1 MRKLLSV
8 IIVYLVGW
16 IPMFPCTSAVVSGRV
31 TPDGRPLLW
40 KHRDASDLNNRIVH
54 FEAEG
59 GKLEFVGLVNGV
71 DTMANEVWAGYN
83 TSGFAIMNTASYN
96 LKNDTSSLS
105 DREGVVMKQVL
116 GECRTVEDFARL
128 LDSLPRPIGVEAN
141 FGVVDAL
148 GGAAY
153 FEVNSYEVFRYDV
166 KDSPDGYLLRTNYSV
181 SGRPN
186 EGYGYIRYDNAAR
199 LFSRAASER
208 SITPEWITGV
218 CSRSFYHILLGR
230 DFTTDAWV
238 VDQDFIPRRSTSAS
252 VVIEGV
258 KPEESPVFTTMWTIL
273 GYPPCSV
280 VLPVWIGCEY
290 GVPTLLQGAEDSVRS
305 PLCEWSNRLKNK
317 VFSLERGSGPHYLH
331 MALLYNPEGNGYT
344 QRLLLLEKEI
354 YAESRIVLDE
364 ARRKGEWDNECVGGL
379 LDIVQQKIVTLFGQ
393 ILKGEVRMYF
403 FRSRVMDWQNDILE
417 KIKILFRGIGQV
429 MFQNNAWSGVL
440 MLVGIACDSL
450 YMAGLALLGAVVST
464 STARIVGYSRKDIR
478 NGLYGFNGTLVGIA
492 VGVFMN
498 ISVWAFMLL
507 IIGAALSTWVMRMF
521 QRQRFVSGY
530 TAPFIL
536 VTWLLLLLERTV
548 FPSLELSSDS
558 VAVQEPVNIDFF
570 QVFCLHIGQVM
581 FQGGTVL
588 SGLFFLVGIWINSR
602 LNGLYAMWGAV
613 LPLGAALF
621 PDMGILGAEAGLL
634 GYNGVLCAIALG
646 TASLKGFGEAT
657 AAVLLS
663 TVLQIAGMR
672 IGITTLTAP
681 FVLATWTVVL
691 LRKVW

>member
-16 IPMFPCTSAVVSGRV
+16 IPMYPCTSAVVSGRV

-71 DTMANEVWAGYN
+71 DTMADEVWAGYN

-105 DREGVVMKQVL
+105 DREGVVMKQAL
-116 GECRTVEDFARL
+116 GECRTVEYFARL

-141 FGVVDAL
+141 FGVIDAL

-208 SITPEWITGV
+208 SITPEWITGI
-218 CSRSFYHILLGR
+218 CSRSFYHTLLGR
-230 DFTTDAWV
+230 DFTTDTWV

-258 KPEESPVFTTMWTIL
+258 KSGESPVFTTMWTML

-290 GVPTLLQGAEDSVRS
+290 GVPTLLQGSEDSVRS

-331 MALLYNPEGNGYT
+331 MALLYNPESNGYA
-344 QRLLLLEKEI
+344 QRLLSLEKEI

-364 ARRKGEWDNECVGGL
+364 ARRKGEWDNERIGSL
-379 LDIVQQKIVTLFGQ
+379 LGIVQQKIVILFGQ
-393 ILKGEVRMYF
+393 ILK
-403 FRSRVMDWQNDILE
+403 
-417 KIKILFRGIGQV
+417 
-429 MFQNNAWSGVL
+429 
-440 MLVGIACDSL
+440 
-450 YMAGLALLGAVVST
+450 
-464 STARIVGYSRKDIR
+464 
-478 NGLYGFNGTLVGIA
+478 
-492 VGVFMN
+492 
-498 ISVWAFMLL
+498 
-507 IIGAALSTWVMRMF
+507 
-521 QRQRFVSGY
+521 
-530 TAPFIL
+530 
-536 VTWLLLLLERTV
+536 
-548 FPSLELSSDS
+548 
-558 VAVQEPVNIDFF
+558 
-570 QVFCLHIGQVM
+570 
-581 FQGGTVL
+581 
-588 SGLFFLVGIWINSR
+588 
-602 LNGLYAMWGAV
+602 
-613 LPLGAALF
+613 
-621 PDMGILGAEAGLL
+621 
-634 GYNGVLCAIALG
+634 
-646 TASLKGFGEAT
+646 
-657 AAVLLS
+657 
-663 TVLQIAGMR
+663 
-672 IGITTLTAP
+672 
-681 FVLATWTVVL
+681 
-691 LRKVW
+691 

>member
-71 DTMANEVWAGYN
+71 DTIANEVWAGYN
-83 TSGFAIMNTASYN
+83 ISGFAIMNTASYN

-105 DREGVVMKQVL
+105 DREGVVMKQAL
-116 GECRTVEDFARL
+116 GECRAVEDFARL

-153 FEVNSYEVFRYDV
+153 FEVNNYEVFRYDV

-208 SITPEWITGV
+208 SITPEWITGI
-218 CSRSFYHILLGR
+218 CSRSFYHTLLGR
-230 DFTTDAWV
+230 DFTTDTWV

-258 KPEESPVFTTMWTIL
+258 KSGESPVFTTMWTML

-290 GVPTLLQGAEDSVRS
+290 GVPTLLQGSEDSVRS

-331 MALLYNPEGNGYT
+331 MALLYNPESNGYA

-364 ARRKGEWDNECVGGL
+364 ARRKGEWNNEYVGGL

-393 ILKGEVRMYF
+393 ILK
-403 FRSRVMDWQNDILE
+403 
-417 KIKILFRGIGQV
+417 
-429 MFQNNAWSGVL
+429 
-440 MLVGIACDSL
+440 
-450 YMAGLALLGAVVST
+450 
-464 STARIVGYSRKDIR
+464 
-478 NGLYGFNGTLVGIA
+478 
-492 VGVFMN
+492 
-498 ISVWAFMLL
+498 
-507 IIGAALSTWVMRMF
+507 
-521 QRQRFVSGY
+521 
-530 TAPFIL
+530 
-536 VTWLLLLLERTV
+536 
-548 FPSLELSSDS
+548 
-558 VAVQEPVNIDFF
+558 
-570 QVFCLHIGQVM
+570 
-581 FQGGTVL
+581 
-588 SGLFFLVGIWINSR
+588 
-602 LNGLYAMWGAV
+602 
-613 LPLGAALF
+613 
-621 PDMGILGAEAGLL
+621 
-634 GYNGVLCAIALG
+634 
-646 TASLKGFGEAT
+646 
-657 AAVLLS
+657 
-663 TVLQIAGMR
+663 
-672 IGITTLTAP
+672 
-681 FVLATWTVVL
+681 
-691 LRKVW
+691 